1 VDWLSHFIFPCCA
14 HVVPY
19 SLSVVLAIRMPVPGA
34 PLRFVY
40 SVAKDGC
47 PDACNPPTICF
58 FHVHTYLSHPP
69 LGKLSKWPWLYPPS
83 TQHFTR
89 AAPLPNPS
97 PRVLA
102 CGACIGT
109 AQVGALLAAPWARGS
124 EEALAPSCCAPHGHD
139 QTYLSPQ
146 CRPAT
151 AAGGHFCPAATLN
164 TTNGLQGSFS
174 SLDH

>member
-1 VDWLSHFIFPCCA
+1 MQSTHHLFLSCSH
-14 HVVPY
+14 
-19 SLSVVLAIRMPVPGA
+19 L
-34 PLRFVY
+34 PL
-40 SVAKDGC
+40 
-47 PDACNPPTICF
+47 PPTPWQAFKMALAVPSFNTTLYTRC
-58 FHVHTYLSHPP
+58 SPP
-69 LGKLSKWPWLYPPS
+69 
-83 TQHFTR
+83 Q
-89 AAPLPNPS
+89 PLAKSARLWGVNWH
-97 PRVLA
+97 RTG
-102 CGACIGT
+102 C
-109 AQVGALLAAPWARGS
+109 ALLAAPWARGS